1 MNIKWTEWVPIM
13 KFDHQKSPKK
23 PGVYEIRYASN
34 GTAIPLPRVFGTDNR
49 GLLYVGN
56 THRRTLRKRLK
67 ELKEDVAEN
76 RHVRHTVRKTFWD
89 YRFCDAF
96 PREKLELRY
105 APCKDA
111 EDEETKILLEYL
123 MKFKDKP
130 PMNFTFSR
138 KLTR

>member
-1 MNIKWTEWVPIM
+1 MR
-13 KFDHQKSPKK
+13 FDHQNSPKK
-23 PGVYEIRYASN
+23 SGVYELRYASN
-34 GTAIPLPRVFGTDNR
+34 GTAIPLPRVFGTDNK

-56 THRRTLRKRLK
+56 TRKRTLRKRLK
-67 ELKEDVAEN
+67 ELKEAVAEN
-76 RHVRHTVRKTFWD
+76 RHARHTVRKTYWD

-111 EDEETKILLEYL
+111 EAEETRILLEYL

-130 PMNFTFSR
+130 PMNLAFSR
-138 KLTR
+138 KLAR